1 MVQPSVLVVIC
12 TSQCAGPKS
21 IRDAAVIACAL
32 AAATVALALYSTVL
46 GTLVLLAELLKFA
59 EMLRL
64 DI

>member
-1 MVQPSVLVVIC
+1 MVQPSVLVVIR

-21 IRDAAVIACAL
+21 IRDAAVTACTL
-32 AAATVALALYSTVL
+32 AAATVALALCSTVL